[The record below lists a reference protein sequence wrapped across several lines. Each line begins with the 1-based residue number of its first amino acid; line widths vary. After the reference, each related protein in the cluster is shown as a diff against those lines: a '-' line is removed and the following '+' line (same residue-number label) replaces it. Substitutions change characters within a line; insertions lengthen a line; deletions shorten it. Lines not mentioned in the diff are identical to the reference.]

1 MGKRRVSCK
10 DCRREATD
18 LYVKSGAVSLEV
30 KCRLETAPGQHGA
43 KRGRLSSYGE
53 QLREKQKVKRIYGG
67 LREQQFSTYY
77 KNAARKKGSTGENL
91 LFALEARLDN
101 VVYRIG
107 FASTRAESRQLVS
120 HKAVS
125 VNGKSVNVPS
135 FQLKAGDVVAIRSK
149 AREQARIKMAL
160 ELAAARPAPTW
171 IEVDTTK
178 LEGTFKRPPDRS
190 ELPVEIKEK
199 LIVELYS
206 K

>member
-18 LYVKSGAVSLEV
+18 LYVKSGAVSLEA
-30 KCRLETAPGQHGA
+30 KCKLETAPGQHGA

-67 LREQQFSTYY
+67 LRERQFSTYY
-77 KNAARKKGSTGENL
+77 KNAAQKKGSTGENL

-107 FASTRAESRQLVS
+107 FGSTRAESRQLVS
-120 HKAVS
+120 HKAIT
-125 VNGKSVNVPS
+125 VNGKLVNIPS
-135 FQLKAGDVVAIRSK
+135 YQLKAGDVVAVRSK
-149 AREQARIKMAL
+149 AKDQARIKMAM
-160 ELAAARPAPTW
+160 ELSAGRPAATW
-171 IEVDTTK
+171 LEIDASK
-178 LEGTFKRPPDRS
+178 LEGTFKRSPDRS